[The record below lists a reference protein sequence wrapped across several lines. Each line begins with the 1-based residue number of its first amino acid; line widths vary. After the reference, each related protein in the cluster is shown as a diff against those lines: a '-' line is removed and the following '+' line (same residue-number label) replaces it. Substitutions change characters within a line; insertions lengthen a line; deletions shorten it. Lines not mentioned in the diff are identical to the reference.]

1 MVEPILTIYMVQ
13 SSKERERERERERKQ
28 VKHLLYKQGPD

>member
-13 SSKERERERERERKQ
+13 SSKEREREREREKTSKAS
-28 VKHLLYKQGPD
+28 VI